1 MIKKV
6 RNTVL
11 WAYVITD
18 LHKGKNIETFYEEEL
33 QKANKKE
40 FRLEKVI
47 KTRRDKLYVK

>member
-1 MIKKV
+1 M
-6 RNTVL
+6 L

-18 LHKGKNIETFYEEEL
+18 LHKGENIETFYEEEL